1 MLVVSAERGGLYANV
16 NRMVHF
22 EEPDTELKRRHEA
35 CEILLRRMREEVTRP
50 GRTLADAF
58 KVCQR
63 FYAEAGFPDEWR
75 LHHRGGLTVYTS
87 RESIATPPA
96 YAARDTG
103 GSGFRL
109 APLYYRGQSGGDVHP
124 HQRRVRTDYRP
135 FHRWWVREC
144 YAYGLLRDR
153 GHEAAVHL

>member
-75 LHHRGGLTVYTS
+75 LHHQGGLTGYTS
-87 RESIATPPA
+87 REIIATPHTQQEIQAGQAFAWNPSI
-96 YAARDTG
+96 TG
-103 GSGFRL
+103 AKAEETFILTNDGSEQITG
-109 APLYYRGQSGGDVHP
+109 PSIDGG
-124 HQRRVRTDYRP
+124 
-135 FHRWWVREC
+135 
-144 YAYGLLRDR
+144 
-153 GHEAAVHL
+153 